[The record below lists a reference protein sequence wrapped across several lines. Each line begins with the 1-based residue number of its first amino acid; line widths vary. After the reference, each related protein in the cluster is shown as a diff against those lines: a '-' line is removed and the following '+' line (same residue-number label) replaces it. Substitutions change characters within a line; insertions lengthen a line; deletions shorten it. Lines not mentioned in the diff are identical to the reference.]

1 MHQALLL
8 NVGKKEEN
16 KMVASVVKNIY
27 KGLKKTNK
35 TKKRKAAEDKI
46 NNIVLKNAAKKQG
59 IVPKKQQKELLKKA
73 KARFV
78 DRNYLKGK

>member
-1 MHQALLL
+1 MHQAPLL
-8 NVGKKEEN
+8 NVERKEEN
-16 KMVASVVKNIY
+16 KMVASAVKNIY
-27 KGLKKTNK
+27 KGLKK

-46 NNIVLKNAAKKQG
+46 TNIVLKNAAKKQG

>member
-1 MHQALLL
+1 MIKA
-8 NVGKKEEN
+8 KKSIGQN
-16 KMVASVVKNIY
+16 FLIDHDVI
-27 KGLKKTNK
+27 
-35 TKKRKAAEDKI
+35 DKI
-46 NNIVLKNAAKKQG
+46 TNIVLKNAAKKQG